1 MTEIGCKERKCPC
14 RMWVNCSNYVDLQK
28 QAWRLKNKE
37 YDFDE
42 WYRVNFRAEI
52 KMGDVVVNG

>member
-1 MTEIGCKERKCPC
+1 
-14 RMWVNCSNYVDLQK
+14 MWINCSNYVDLQK

-42 WYRVNFRAEI
+42 WYRVNFRSEV
-52 KMGDVVVNG
+52 KMGDVAVNG